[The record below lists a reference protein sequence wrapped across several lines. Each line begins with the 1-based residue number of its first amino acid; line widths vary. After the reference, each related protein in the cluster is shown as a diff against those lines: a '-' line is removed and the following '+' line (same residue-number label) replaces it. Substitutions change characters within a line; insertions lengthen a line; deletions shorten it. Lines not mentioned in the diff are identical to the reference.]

1 MPKVKLQ
8 KKLSELR
15 FKSEEKARR
24 STSDISKLVTNLE
37 SLELIKNQFEN
48 LMMPPPNATDNV
60 TASNEGS
67 PTGPAELEQ
76 AIAKLLQDREK
87 PLRIL
92 KHSLM

>member
-15 FKSEEKARR
+15 FKSEEKVRR
-24 STSDISKLVTNLE
+24 STSDIRKLVSNVE
-37 SLELIKNQFEN
+37 SLGLFRNQFEN
-48 LMMPPPNATDNV
+48 LMMPPPNATDYV

-76 AIAKLLQDREK
+76 AVAKLLQDREK
-87 PLRIL
+87 QV
-92 KHSLM
+92 